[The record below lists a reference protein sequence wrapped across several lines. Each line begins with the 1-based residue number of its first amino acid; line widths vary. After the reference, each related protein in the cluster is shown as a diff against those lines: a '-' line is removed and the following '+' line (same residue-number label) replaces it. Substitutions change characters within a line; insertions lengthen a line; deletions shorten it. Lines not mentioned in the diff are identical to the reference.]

1 MDYPED
7 VSGQAPS
14 SGEFAYPDID
24 ETIQYPWQG
33 SQPPASGEPVVQS
46 VIDPRLYR
54 GLFTGSESQAPE
66 QAHDDRSG
74 LDDSGEDSSFELS
87 SSEEESTLVAKC
99 TKCFLSALT
108 ELLQGRRTFR

>member
-14 SGEFAYPDID
+14 PGEFAYPDID

-33 SQPPASGEPVVQS
+33 SQPPASTEPAVQS

-66 QAHDDRSG
+66 QADDGRFG
-74 LDDSGEDSSFELS
+74 PEDAGEGSSFELS
-87 SSEEESTLVAKC
+87 SSEEESSLVTRC
-99 TKCFLSALT
+99 T
-108 ELLQGRRTFR
+108 